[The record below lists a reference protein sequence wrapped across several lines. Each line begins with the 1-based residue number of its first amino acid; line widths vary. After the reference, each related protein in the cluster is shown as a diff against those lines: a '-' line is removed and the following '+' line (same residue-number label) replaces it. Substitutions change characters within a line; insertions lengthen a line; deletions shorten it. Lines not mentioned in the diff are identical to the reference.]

1 MIFMDAT
8 AEKTATRRHDR
19 RRPCQPPEDF
29 VPVYCLWIGLGYS
42 SVCTRMNGNALKDS
56 GSGSLTARIRLR
68 RLKRTTEQLVRS
80 ILRGT
85 IDYLS

>member
-1 MIFMDAT
+1 MIGAVRANHQKILCPFI
-8 AEKTATRRHDR
+8 
-19 RRPCQPPEDF
+19 
-29 VPVYCLWIGLGYS
+29 VYGLVLWIGLGYS